1 MRPNADVI
9 KAWADGAEVQFQDN
23 NGVWF
28 DTTNP
33 TWRQSIVYR
42 IKPNTVSINDVE
54 KYNVVV
60 GDFWLTKDECLVPVA
75 HVTTNRNK
83 FITTNGEYVDF
94 DQLKTLM
101 FRANTLNILSG
112 VVYEDS

>member
-9 KAWADGAEVQFQDN
+9 RAWADGAEVQFQDN
-23 NGVWF
+23 NGVWV

-42 IKPNTVSINDVE
+42 VKPNTVSINDVE

-60 GDFWLTKDECLVPVA
+60 GDFWLTKDEYLIAVA
-75 HVTTNRNK
+75 HVVGNQNK
-83 FITTNGEYVDF
+83 FVTLNNEYDTF

-101 FRANTLNILSG
+101 FRANTLNNLSG